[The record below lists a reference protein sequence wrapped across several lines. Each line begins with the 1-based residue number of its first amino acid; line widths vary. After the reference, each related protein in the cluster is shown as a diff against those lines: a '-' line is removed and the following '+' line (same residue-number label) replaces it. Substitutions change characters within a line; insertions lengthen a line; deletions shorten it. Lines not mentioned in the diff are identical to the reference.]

1 MTMREKLVHFL
12 AEGSIWTTI
21 HFLLTGL
28 WLVMVPLMIVFK
40 WWESIPF
47 LAVISVYANIVGHWS
62 AWQAARAEE
71 QGEGPRR
78 DP

>member
-1 MTMREKLVHFL
+1 MRERLVRFL

-21 HFLLTGL
+21 HFVLTFG
-28 WLVMVPLMIVFK
+28 WMMMVPAMIYFK
-40 WWESIPF
+40 WWESVPF
-47 LAVISVYANIVGHWS
+47 LALISVYANIVGHWS

-71 QGEGPRR
+71 QGEGERR